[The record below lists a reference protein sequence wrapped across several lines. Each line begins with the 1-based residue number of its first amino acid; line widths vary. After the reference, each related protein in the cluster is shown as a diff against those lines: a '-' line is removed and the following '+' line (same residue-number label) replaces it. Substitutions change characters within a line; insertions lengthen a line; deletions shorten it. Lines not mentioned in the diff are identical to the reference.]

1 LLGAVKI
8 AGIKLLFKK
17 SESINKINAEINA
30 KVKVTGAL

>member
-1 LLGAVKI
+1 
-8 AGIKLLFKK
+8 LLFKK